1 MEAINT
7 SGLTKRFG
15 DVLAVADLDLRVSP
29 GEVYGFVGP
38 NGAGKSTTIALL
50 LDLLRPTRGSVRVL
64 GLDATA
70 AQLRIRRRVGILPE
84 RCGLYGRLSG
94 REHLSFAIRAHD
106 ASQTPDDLLDRVG
119 LSGDGDR
126 STRTYSTG
134 MTQRLRLALALVG
147 EPDLLIL
154 DEPSSGLDPAGIARL
169 RDIVTAERDRG
180 AAVFFSSHRFPQV
193 RAVCDRVGVLVDGRL
208 RASERLERIETGR
221 CQLRLVVEG
230 DPRELRS
237 TLADHPRVIAVVVA
251 DTDAVSIFLSDA
263 AAREA
268 VLDVARSSATVV
280 DATVEEG
287 SLEGLFAE
295 LTGASP

>member
-15 DVLAVADLDLRVSP
+15 DVLAVTDLDLRVSP

-84 RCGLYGRLSG
+84 RCGLYARLTG
-94 REHLSFAIRAHD
+94 REHLSFAIGAHD
-106 ASQTPDDLLDRVG
+106 APQTPDDLLDRVG
-119 LSGDGDR
+119 LAGDGDR
-126 STRTYSTG
+126 PTRTYSTG
-134 MTQRLRLALALVG
+134 MAQRLRLALALVG

-154 DEPSSGLDPAGIARL
+154 DEPSSGLDPVGIARL
-169 RDIVTAERDRG
+169 RDIVSAERDRG

-193 RAVCDRVGVLVDGRL
+193 RAVCDRVGILVDGRL
-208 RASERLERIETGR
+208 RASEPLETIERGGCR
-221 CQLRLVVEG
+221 LRLVVEG

-237 TLADHPRVIAVVVA
+237 TLAAHPEVIAAVVA
-251 DTDAVSIFLSDA
+251 GTDAVTVFLADA
-263 AAREA
+263 GARA
-268 VLDVARSSATVV
+268 GVLHVAGSSATVV
-280 DATVEEG
+280 DVTVEEG

-295 LTGASP
+295 LTGESA